1 MRRIVFTCA
10 VLLLAGALY
19 WGLRPRRNSVAGP
32 LPARAADVTLTD
44 LSGSRFKTSD
54 FKGKVLLV
62 NFWAAWCAPCREEVP
77 QFEALQTR
85 YGSQGLQIIGI
96 SIEDVES
103 ELRDFCRKNN
113 VNYPVVP
120 GDAKIAD
127 AFGGVLG
134 LPTTLLIGR
143 DGRIY
148 KKYAGATDF
157 ATLESDFLPFLKAPQ
172 Q

>member
-1 MRRIVFTCA
+1 MRRIVILCA
-10 VLLLAGALY
+10 VILVIAALY
-19 WGLRPRRNSVAGP
+19 WGLRPHKQAAVAS

-44 LSGSRFKTSD
+44 LSGRQFKASD
-54 FKGKVLLV
+54 YRGKVLLV
-62 NFWAAWCAPCREEVP
+62 NFWAAWCTPCQEEIP
-77 QFEALQTR
+77 QFTALQTR

-96 SIEDVES
+96 SVEDVES
-103 ELRDFCRKNN
+103 ELRAFCRKKN

-127 AFGGVLG
+127 AFGGILG

-157 ATLESDFLPFLKAPQ
+157 ATLESDFLPLLKAPQ

>member
-1 MRRIVFTCA
+1 MRRIVIVCA
-10 VLLLAGALY
+10 VLLAIAALY
-19 WGLRPRRNSVAGP
+19 WGLHPRKQPAVASI
-32 LPARAADVTLTD
+32 PAHAADVTLTD
-44 LSGSRFKTSD
+44 LSGRKFKPSD
-54 FKGKVLLV
+54 YKGKVLLV
-62 NFWAAWCAPCREEVP
+62 NFWAAWCTPCQEEIP

-85 YGSQGLQIIGI
+85 YGPQGLQVIGI
-96 SIEDVES
+96 SVEDVES
-103 ELRDFCRKNN
+103 ELREFCRKKN

-127 AFGGVLG
+127 AFGGILG

-157 ATLESDFLPFLKAPQ
+157 ATLESDFMPFLRAQ